1 MSFLTTFTPMITSA
15 KKEVQLLLSLMKQA
29 GITHV
34 VLSPGSRNAPLTIA
48 FDEDPFFTVYV
59 VTDER
64 CAAFYALGM
73 AQQLRKPV
81 AVACTSGSAPLNY
94 FPAVVEAYYQQVPLL
109 VLTADRP
116 AEWIDHG
123 DGQTIR
129 QQNVY
134 GTHVHDWF
142 QLGPFYNDDA
152 VWSAQLRVS
161 ELFQKSEELR
171 GPVHINLPFNE
182 PLYVQEEA
190 VSKEYRFVKRISGVK
205 SLSEAQQNELK
216 QVWQASKKRLII
228 VGQDAPSAERKALLQ
243 TFAADSSVTVLV
255 EHTSNC
261 SSPEFIEPIDSALAV
276 MQRPEDYFPDLVIQI
291 GGAIVSKRI
300 KKFLRDAEST
310 IVTFDASNPFGDTF
324 QGLGYTYDVS
334 SVYGLKLLADVVLAH
349 SNESTFG
356 SDWRKLNDEVKSR
369 HDKIASTLPYSDFK
383 VVEAII
389 GALPKQ
395 SMVHFSN
402 SSMIRYGLLFE
413 NSSESTYFC
422 NRGTSGIDG
431 CTSTAC
437 GSALVTP
444 DQLHVLLTGDLSF
457 FYDSNA
463 LWSAHVP
470 ANLRV
475 IVVNNGG
482 GDIFNIIPGP
492 SSTNQLK
499 KVFVAEHSFK
509 AEYICK
515 GFEIDYRSV
524 ASQGELASAL
534 TEFWNPA
541 ENGRAKVLEIH
552 TQELNNSAVLQGYFR
567 DLKG

>member
-1 MSFLTTFTPMITSA
+1 MITSA

-48 FDEDPFFTVYV
+48 FDEDPFFSVFV
-59 VTDER
+59 VIDER

-142 QLGPFYNDDA
+142 QLAPFYNEDA
-152 VWSAQLRVS
+152 VWSAELRVS
-161 ELFQKSEELR
+161 ELLQKAEELR

-182 PLYVQEEA
+182 PLYTQEEA
-190 VSKEYRFVKRISGVK
+190 VSKEYRFVRRISGEK
-205 SLSEAQQNELK
+205 SLNADQQKELK

-228 VGQDAPSAERKALLQ
+228 VGQDAPSSERKALLQ
-243 TFAADSSVTVLV
+243 TLSKDTSVTVLV

-276 MQRPEDYFPDLVIQI
+276 MKQQETYFPDLVVQI

-300 KKFLRDAEST
+300 KKFLRDAQS
-310 IVTFDASNPFGDTF
+310 VVMTFDSANPFGDTF
-324 QGLGYTYDVS
+324 QGLQYTYEVN
-334 SVYGLKLLADVVLAH
+334 SVYGLRLLAEANATKPNT
-349 SNESTFG
+349 SAFG
-356 SDWRKLNDEVKSR
+356 SEWEILNAEAKVRHEKLAAN
-369 HDKIASTLPYSDFK
+369 LPFSDFK
-383 VVEAII
+383 AVESII
-389 GALPKQ
+389 GALPKK

-402 SSMIRYGLLFE
+402 SSMIRYGILFE
-413 NSSESTYFC
+413 NSSDSTYFC

-444 DQLHVLLTGDLSF
+444 EQFHVLLTGDLSF

-463 LWSAHVP
+463 LWTKHVP

-499 KVFVAEHSFK
+499 HVFVAEHSFR

-515 GFEIDYRSV
+515 GFDVEYTAV
-524 ASQGELASAL
+524 ASQDELSVAL
-534 TEFWNPA
+534 PEFWKVA
-541 ENGRAKVLEIH
+541 ANGRAKVMEIH
-552 TQELNNSAVLQGYFR
+552 TQKINNSAILQGYFQK
-567 DLKG
+567 LKG

>member
-1 MSFLTTFTPMITSA
+1 MITSA

-29 GITHV
+29 EITHI

-48 FDEDPFFTVYV
+48 FDEDPFFTVFV

-73 AQQLRKPV
+73 AQQLQKPV

-142 QLGPFYNDDA
+142 QLAPFYNEDA
-152 VWSAQLRVS
+152 IWSAQLRVS
-161 ELFQKSEELR
+161 EVLQKAEELR
-171 GPVHINLPFNE
+171 GPVHINLPFTE
-182 PLYVQEEA
+182 PLYVQEET
-190 VSKEYRFVKRISGVK
+190 VSKEYRFVRRISAEKTLG
-205 SLSEAQQNELK
+205 STQQMELK
-216 QVWQASKKRLII
+216 QVWQSSKKRLII
-228 VGQDAPSAERKALLQ
+228 VGQDAPSSERKKILQ
-243 TFAADSSVTVLV
+243 ILAKDTSVTVLV

-276 MQRPEDYFPDLVIQI
+276 MQAQENYFPDLVVQI

-300 KKFLRDAEST
+300 KKFLRDAAPVV
-310 IVTFDASNPFGDTF
+310 ITFNAANSFGDTF
-324 QGLGYTYDVS
+324 QGLGYSYDVS
-334 SVYGLKLLADVVLAH
+334 SVYGLRLLAEASVTKPNA
-349 SNESTFG
+349 SAFG
-356 SDWRKLNDEVKSR
+356 SDWQKLNDEVKVR
-369 HDKIASTLPYSDFK
+369 HAKLASAIPFSDFK
-383 VVEAII
+383 VVETII
-389 GALPKQ
+389 GALPGQ
-395 SMVHFSN
+395 SRVHFSN

-413 NSSESTYFC
+413 NSSNSTYFC

-463 LWSAHVP
+463 LWTKHVP

-475 IVVNNGG
+475 IIVNNGG

-499 KVFVAEHSFK
+499 HVFVAEHTFR
-509 AEYICK
+509 AEYLCK
-515 GFEIDYRSV
+515 GFDIDYLSV
-524 ASQGELASAL
+524 SSEKELSSAL
-534 TEFWNPA
+534 FDFWQPA
-541 ENGRAKVLEIH
+541 ENGRAKVMEIH
-552 TQELNNSAVLQGYFR
+552 TQEINNSAILQGYFR